1 MARHIY
7 ATAPDGTILKRQT
20 DRVYAFAVL
29 ASGERVDFRAPGGV
43 RSGWKIESCSAS
55 RAGAEKALARFKGFG
70 YAAVLAPV
78 RDTKEEVAQ

>member
-7 ATAPDGTILKRQT
+7 ATAPDGTILKRRT

-43 RSGWKIESCSAS
+43 RSGWKIENCSS
-55 RAGAEKALARFKGFG
+55 TRQGAEKAHARLTGFG
-70 YAAVLAPV
+70 YSAVIVPV
-78 RDTKEEVAQ
+78 RETKEEQ